1 MAHSCQKVHFSALLF
16 CIPFSSAERF
26 VLDPALVEEYRHKKP
41 PFGFNG
47 LGEVVYLRTYAREK
61 DNGQS
66 EVWLDT
72 VQRVVTGT
80 FEVLQHHVV
89 NKLHC
94 HWDAQKV
101 FHVC

>member
-1 MAHSCQKVHFSALLF
+1 MA
-16 CIPFSSAERF
+16 AERF

-61 DNGQS
+61 ENGQS
-66 EVWLDT
+66 EVWIDT
-72 VQRVVTGT
+72 VERVVNGV

-94 HWDAQKV
+94 PWDAQKV
-101 FHVC
+101 KKPFVYSLFTLVSHSGERAC